1 MCARFV
7 RRVDVWVYAKLFDFL
22 IDAASP
28 PAFNIAC
35 TDLVD
40 VVVRMQDRVRR
51 HVPMPWGFL
60 PAWAKDTKTR
70 YVNARSETVHQSRMF
85 GKAFE
90 QRRCLILGDGIIE
103 WETVQR
109 KKLPYLFTLKND
121 GPFAFAG
128 IWNRTRIGDQS
139 IESCAIITTTANE
152 LFARIDHDRMP
163 VLLRPESVGVWL
175 DPGIEQP
182 TALLELLVPFS
193 ADEMDVRRV
202 STKVNDVRYKAA
214 DCLEAEELAGSED
227 LFSSLF

>member
-22 IDAASP
+22 IDSATP
-28 PAFNIAC
+28 PAYNIAC
-35 TDLVD
+35 TNPVD
-40 VVVRMQDRVRR
+40 VVRMQDGVRR

-70 YVNARSETVHQSRMF
+70 YVNARGETIHQLRMF
-85 GKAFE
+85 GKSFE

-103 WETVQR
+103 WKAVNR
-109 KKLPYLFTLKND
+109 KKIPYLFTLKND
-121 GPFAFAG
+121 RPFVFAG
-128 IWNRTRIGDQS
+128 VWNRTKIGDQS

-163 VLLRPESVGVWL
+163 VLLRPESVGAWL

-182 TALLELLVPFS
+182 KALLEMLVPFN
-193 ADEMDVRRV
+193 ADEMGMRRV
-202 STKVNDVRYKAA
+202 STKVNDVRYKTA
-214 DCLEAEELAGSED
+214 DCLEAEMPAGSSD
-227 LFSSLF
+227 LFSTLS